1 MTKVLFV
8 CLGNICRSP
17 MAEGLF
23 KQAIAER
30 QLPWQIDSAAT
41 SSWEA
46 GNPPHQGTRQ
56 LLADAGFLGRT
67 WFPARS
73 LLRILKPMTGSLA
86 WIVTIMRT
94 CQQWLQQ
101 VRSISFTRT

>member
-56 LLADAGFLGRT
+56 LLADAGISWQNMVSRKITSEDFET
-67 WFPARS
+67 YDW
-73 LLRILKPMTGSLA
+73 IIA

-94 CQQWLQQ
+94 FQQWLQQ
-101 VRSISFTRT
+101 VCSISFTRT